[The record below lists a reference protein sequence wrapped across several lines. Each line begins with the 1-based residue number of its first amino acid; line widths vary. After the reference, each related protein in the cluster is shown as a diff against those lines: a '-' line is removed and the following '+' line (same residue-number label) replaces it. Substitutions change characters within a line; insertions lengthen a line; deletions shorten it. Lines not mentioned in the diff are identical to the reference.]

1 MREAAQSGAAR
12 LIGREALGA
21 EEKERFDRMKMSPV
35 RILQIGEGNF
45 LRGFID
51 WMVHE
56 MRMQGKYDGAIAVT
70 QPRPSGKAKLDQLNA
85 QDGVYTLIVRG
96 VENGAPVERTE
107 SIAVFAETIDP
118 YSQWE
123 SLLALAERQELE
135 VVVSN
140 TTEAG
145 LAYQET
151 EFKPEEA
158 PVSYPAR
165 LAALLW
171 RRYQIFGGDPRRG
184 LLLLPCELLE
194 RNGDELKRCVLRHI
208 DDWKLPEAFAVWVR
222 EHNRFLNSLVDRIVT
237 GFPEGEA
244 ESWNERL
251 GYEDKLLNAAEPYYI
266 WAIEGEAELE
276 RKLPF
281 QAAGLHVVWTDDLRP
296 YQLRKVRLL
305 NGAHTLMTPVALL
318 GGFNEVRTTI
328 EDEAL
333 GAFVRDAVRE
343 EIIPS
348 MPADVDPADA
358 AAYAAS
364 VFERFANPYIRHR
377 LLDIA
382 MNSVSK
388 FKARLL
394 PSLEGYAQKQGGE
407 LPPRIV
413 KSLAHLLRLY
423 RVRLEGGQ
431 YVGRRFDGAAY
442 TLRDDPAALEV
453 FAGIWDRFEAGELSL
468 EAAAGGLLASD
479 QLWGRSLAELEGLV
493 GAVAGY
499 LYEMEEKA

>member
-1 MREAAQSGAAR
+1 MTEARSGAVR
-12 LIGREALGA
+12 LLGREALGA
-21 EEKERFDRMKMSPV
+21 EERERFERMKRDPV

-45 LRGFID
+45 LRGFVD

-56 MRMQGKYDGAIAVT
+56 MRKTGQYDGAIAVT
-70 QPRPSGKAKLDQLNA
+70 QPRPSGKAKLDQLSA

-96 VENGAPVERTE
+96 MENGAPVERAETV
-107 SIAVFAETIDP
+107 AVFAEAIDP

-123 SLLALAERQELE
+123 ALLALAERPELE

-145 LAYQET
+145 LTYQET
-151 EFKPEEA
+151 AFTPGEA

-171 RRYQIFGGDPRRG
+171 RRFQALGGDAQRG

-208 DDWKLPEAFAVWVR
+208 ADWGLPEAFASWV
-222 EHNRFLNSLVDRIVT
+222 ENHNRFLNSLVDRIVT
-237 GFPEGEA
+237 GYPEGDSERW
-244 ESWNERL
+244 SERL

-266 WAIEGEAELE
+266 WAIEGEPGLE
-276 RKLPF
+276 SKLPF
-281 QAAGLHVVWTDDLRP
+281 RAAGLNVVWTNDLRP

-318 GGFNEVRTTI
+318 AGFEEVRLAI
-328 EDEAL
+328 EDGTL
-333 GAFVRDAVRE
+333 GAFVREAVRE
-343 EIIPS
+343 EIIPA
-348 MPADVDPADA
+348 MPSDVEPADA
-358 AAYAAS
+358 AAYAAT

-394 PSLEGYAQKQGGE
+394 PSLESYAQGHGAE

-423 RVRLEGGQ
+423 RVSRDGER

-442 TLRDDPAALEV
+442 TLRDDPGALEL
-453 FAGIWDRFEAGELSL
+453 FAGVWSRYDAGELDI
-468 EAAAGGLLASD
+468 EAVTGELLASER
-479 QLWGRSLAELEGLV
+479 LWGRSLAELDGLAS
-493 GAVAGY
+493 AVAGH
-499 LYEMEEKA
+499 LREMETTA